1 MTVVRVEIDND
12 GGVSTLVMNTR
23 EDLRHDFEYFIGE
36 AKASNADTPE
46 TMFLHQRFLRAA
58 LLSLF
63 AYAEAVANGWL
74 HSLLERRQVGFL
86 FKRLQYDCLDKK
98 IGILQE
104 AASAVPEKPNYTD
117 AKRVRNL
124 FVHFTPGR
132 DEEAFKDLSLG
143 VVENA
148 ADELN
153 RWMTEME
160 SALGLPRYDDSEEIM
175 RAFDGL
181 GIATKKIPSITGYP
195 RLLPR

>member
-12 GGVSTLVMNTR
+12 GGFSTLVMNTC

-63 AYAEAVANGWL
+63 AYAEAIANGWL
-74 HSLLERRQVGFL
+74 HSLLDSQQVEKL
-86 FKRLQYDCLDKK
+86 RHCSLDKK
-98 IGILQE
+98 VEVLQE
-104 AASAVPEKPNYTD
+104 KAISSAITKPNYMD
-117 AKRVRNL
+117 AKKLRNL

-132 DEEAFKDLSLG
+132 DCEAFEKLSL
-143 VVENA
+143 VIVEDA
-148 ADELN
+148 ANELS

-160 SALGLPRYDDSEEIM
+160 SALGLPRHDDSEEIM

-181 GIATKKIPSITGYP
+181 GATTKRISSSNAG
-195 RLLPR
+195 